1 MNVEQKTF
9 RVPNIGCDG
18 CVRTI
23 VNELGQ
29 VEGIRKVEGDVNS
42 KTVKVEWVAPATW
55 SKIEETLEGIDYPPE
70 KALMP

>member
-1 MNVEQKTF
+1 MSVEQKSF

-29 VEGIRKVEGDVNS
+29 VDGVRKVEGDVSS
-42 KTVKVEWVAPATW
+42 KIVKVEWAAPATW
-55 SKIEETLEGIDYPPE
+55 GKIEETLEGIDYAPE
-70 KALMP
+70 KSLMP